1 MAEGGGSG
9 LCSQELLD
17 SKISRSLYEVK
28 REMVLF
34 TCSVAYYLRIF
45 IFFYEDC
52 RIIFLSKVCQACI
65 LVVLL

>member
-1 MAEGGGSG
+1 MADGGGSG

-28 REMVLF
+28 RETVLF

-45 IFFYEDC
+45 IFFFTKIVE
-52 RIIFLSKVCQACI
+52 
-65 LVVLL
+65 